1 MRLLAAVERFLE
13 RTFERS
19 AVRFFR
25 APLQQIQLERRLLH
39 ALEHGRIAGPE
50 GPMAPDRY
58 RVAVHPTDLAGLGP
72 SPADVAAALA
82 DAALGFARRRG
93 YRVPDRPRVELV
105 ASERVAPG
113 DVRVEAGFSRPP
125 DAPVSAGAAVQ
136 VRVADSLPAE
146 GTGVLPQRLAPAPG
160 VRLVITHGDGRRHLV
175 PVDGRPVTIGRAPDN
190 VVRIDDRRVSRHHA
204 RIVAREGALVLVDL
218 GSTNGTWVDGLR
230 VSELVLGVGDRIDI
244 GAGAAE
250 IRVDVEPDLGTVGGD
265 PEAGIGAPGGGA
277 AGPGMRAAGP
287 EGGGASRTGEDG
299 ASAEPRAPGRGTP
312 PGLAAAPEPETPTS
326 GRREPEHRR

>member
-39 ALEHGRIAGPE
+39 ALELGHVAGPE
-50 GPMAPDRY
+50 GPTAPDRY

-72 SPADVAAALA
+72 SPAGVAAALA

-113 DVRVEAGFSRPP
+113 DIRVEAGFSRPP
-125 DAPVSAGAAVQ
+125 DAGVSAGAAAE
-136 VRVADSLPAE
+136 VRVTGSLPME
-146 GTGVLPQRLAPAPG
+146 GTGVLPRRLAPAPG
-160 VRLVITHGDGRRHLV
+160 VRLVVTQGHGRRRLV
-175 PVDGRPVTIGRAPDN
+175 PFDGRPVTIGRAPDN

-230 VSELVLGVGDRIDI
+230 VSELVLGAGDRIDI

-250 IRVDVEPDLGTVGGD
+250 IRVDVEPSLGRVGGD
-265 PEAGIGAPGGGA
+265 PETAIGAPGGGA
-277 AGPGMRAAGP
+277 AGPGTGVAGL

-299 ASAEPRAPGRGTP
+299 APAGPGVAGPGTP
-312 PGLAAAPEPETPTS
+312 PRSAATPGPESPTS
-326 GRREPEHRR
+326 GRLEPERRP